1 MNIAVLRIYI
11 SRLTKPSPSMILSYV
26 SWILFTDI
34 QLSLKDVSGKNNS
47 YKQCGQ
53 RQDDYKIS
61 TGEWSIHTF
70 QYMKHSNHPWIFYC
84 FFLNLLWIL
93 QKQALHSI
101 ADFCACLSN
110 QLFYVWRRC
119 VTKSSKESLN
129 CLWDRSVLVL
139 WF

>member
-1 MNIAVLRIYI
+1 MNIAILRICI

-26 SWILFTDI
+26 SWILFPDI

-47 YKQCGQ
+47 YKQRGQ

-70 QYMKHSNHPWIFYC
+70 QYMKHSNHSWIFYC
-84 FFLNLLWIL
+84 FFFKFIVNSTKAGFTFYSWFLR
-93 QKQALHSI
+93 
-101 ADFCACLSN
+101 LSN
-110 QLFYVWRRC
+110 QLFYVWQRC